1 MKVSVIVPIFNVS
14 EYLYQC
20 IDSLVNQ
27 SYRNIEIILVN
38 DGSIDDSLKICHYFK
53 SQDNRVSI
61 IDKDN
66 NGLVSARKEGLKI
79 ANGELILNVDGD
91 DWLPTEA
98 IEKLV
103 SAMYK
108 YEVDIAIGGYQREFI
123 GNLKY
128 IKPEIQHGLYDLKK
142 IKNNIFPKMI
152 SADDFF
158 SHSISTFSWGKIFK
172 RDIYTDIQN
181 EVPNSISLGEDSCVT
196 YPYLL
201 NSKKLFILNEPV
213 SFYRQRATSIL
224 KTFSSNKNE
233 IKNILELYN
242 FLSASLPVEKYNLK
256 NQLIEYMVYLSCVR
270 TGSFFDK
277 ETLNDS
283 IYGCSIDRK
292 EKIAVISSGAFGQK
306 LYQNLKK
313 YNYDVV
319 GWFDKDSH
327 ESNLCGLDV
336 YSLEEMNRFEF
347 DVLIIASLNK
357 EFISNLKHEHVK
369 HAKKMI
375 YPRKLKEHASKIFN
389 ELIS

>member
-142 IKNNIFPKMI
+142 IKI
-152 SADDFF
+152 
-158 SHSISTFSWGKIFK
+158 
-172 RDIYTDIQN
+172 IY
-181 EVPNSISLGEDSCVT
+181 
-196 YPYLL
+196 
-201 NSKKLFILNEPV
+201 F
-213 SFYRQRATSIL
+213 QR
-224 KTFSSNKNE
+224 
-233 IKNILELYN
+233 
-242 FLSASLPVEKYNLK
+242 
-256 NQLIEYMVYLSCVR
+256 
-270 TGSFFDK
+270 
-277 ETLNDS
+277 
-283 IYGCSIDRK
+283 
-292 EKIAVISSGAFGQK
+292 
-306 LYQNLKK
+306 
-313 YNYDVV
+313 
-319 GWFDKDSH
+319 
-327 ESNLCGLDV
+327 
-336 YSLEEMNRFEF
+336 
-347 DVLIIASLNK
+347 
-357 EFISNLKHEHVK
+357 
-369 HAKKMI
+369 
-375 YPRKLKEHASKIFN
+375 
-389 ELIS
+389 